1 MYGQQA
7 LRYSKTS
14 AIFFGTH
21 DLEKNKTQPAG
32 MTSPEDYLK
41 GGRTQLYWSRKFSN
55 SDFAAKRSFF

>member
-7 LRYSKTS
+7 LQYSKTS

-32 MTSPEDYLK
+32 MTSLED
-41 GGRTQLYWSRKFSN
+41 
-55 SDFAAKRSFF
+55 